1 VKPQTTNPDV
11 WASFPLDEGT
21 QGEDRWSDVTFRL
34 GLIAR
39 LLGRPIEPV

>member
-1 VKPQTTNPDV
+1 
-11 WASFPLDEGT
+11 LEEGA

-34 GLIAR
+34 GLIAK